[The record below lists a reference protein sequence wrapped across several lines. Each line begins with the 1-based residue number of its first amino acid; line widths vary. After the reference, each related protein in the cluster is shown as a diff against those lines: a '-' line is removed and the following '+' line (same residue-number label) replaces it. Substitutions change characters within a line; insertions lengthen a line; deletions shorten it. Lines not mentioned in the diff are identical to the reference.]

1 MLKQKL
7 FIAIGVIALL
17 GTLLISM
24 GAAPSDMPR
33 QGRPEQPQL
42 GYARAP
48 VYFNAVATPI
58 GLNERGTNTLSTT
71 STAPPYTPANIQQA
85 YSFGSFAQGATG
97 KVIAIVDA
105 YGDPNLA
112 SDVATF
118 DRYFSIGSIKLN
130 IFYPDGQPRGR
141 DSNWAI
147 ETALDVEWAH
157 ANAPA
162 ATIDV
167 VVAPDASFAHL
178 LDAINYAA
186 TIPSVSVAAI
196 SMSWGA
202 PESQMSSS
210 VINQYESAF
219 GNITTKGIVLLAA
232 SGDQGATDGTRS
244 LTTDYPA
251 SSPEVIGVGGTT
263 LTVKSS
269 SGVYSSETAWSSSG
283 GGYSAKFSEPLYQ
296 SKAGISISGRG
307 VPDVAFDANPNT
319 GVYVYCSPYWYEV
332 GGTSVGAPNWAAIVA
347 DSAAAGRALNLGY
360 LYGTVYGNATLY
372 ANEIHDIL
380 SGNNGSPGYKAGTG
394 WDAVTGIGT
403 PNVSNLISG
412 K

>member
-1 MLKQKL
+1 MSRRKL
-7 FIAIGVIALL
+7 FIGIGVIAILATVFL
-17 GTLLISM
+17 SL

-33 QGRPEQPQL
+33 QGRPEQPQS

-48 VYFNAVATPI
+48 IYFNAVATPI
-58 GLNERGTNTLSTT
+58 RPDETHKASPAAV
-71 STAPPYTPANIQQA
+71 SAPFTPANIQQA
-85 YSFGSFAQGATG
+85 YSFVSSAQGAG
-97 KVIAIVDA
+97 KVIAIIDA

-112 SDVATF
+112 KDVATF
-118 DRYFSIGSIKLN
+118 DNYFGLGSITPQV
-130 IFYPDGQPRGR
+130 IYPDGQPRGKN
-141 DSNWAI
+141 SNWAI

-167 VVAPDASFAHL
+167 VVAPDSSLGHL
-178 LDAINYAA
+178 LDAINTAA
-186 TIPSVSVAAI
+186 KITKVAAI

-202 PESQMSSS
+202 PESQWSSS
-210 VINQYESAF
+210 VISQYESAF
-219 GNITTKGIVLLAA
+219 VNITGKGIVLLAA

-263 LTVKSS
+263 LTVNSS
-269 SGVYSSETAWSSSG
+269 SGAYVSETAWSGSG
-283 GGYSAKFSEPLYQ
+283 GGYSAKFSEPPYQ
-296 SKAGISISGRG
+296 STASISDPTIKRG

-319 GVYVYCSPYWYEV
+319 GVYAYCSPYWYEV

-347 DSAAAGRALNLGY
+347 DSAATSKALNLGY
-360 LYGTVYGNATLY
+360 LYDTVYTSTTLY
-372 ANEIHDIL
+372 LHEIHDIT
-380 SGNNGSPGYKAGTG
+380 SGNNGSPGYSAGIG

-403 PNVSNLISG
+403 PIVSNLISG
-412 K
+412 S